1 MTKIYLTKHNSRY
14 NLIVMESK
22 HLFDNIT
29 FPIKN
34 IKINA
39 EIFIICITYVL
50 EVTVVMVVVLLC
62 PVHEVNMDRI

>member
-1 MTKIYLTKHNSRY
+1 M
-14 NLIVMESK
+14 VMEIK
-22 HLFDNIT
+22 HLIDNNIT

-34 IKINA
+34 IKTYA